1 MTWRTKLPT
10 SERKRYSAQEIAMA
24 TGLPI
29 RDVMDAIQKIGQ
41 FADSPRRK
49 DIEEPVRRQIYEFL
63 KIPYDPPV
71 PPKTSGWVRTGKS
84 SPTPGIVPGSSQSG
98 PYGGHRQAH
107 RPTERP
113 QPLGGSSDLSSLT
126 MVDASWVL
134 RGFTRTEKDAWTV
147 YLSDRQAKDAVRLR
161 DAGFSPDDLGV
172 DLYGWTVLQRI
183 RSGDTPRE
191 VKRLLDRYR
200 AAS

>member
-41 FADSPRRK
+41 FADSPRK
-49 DIEEPVRRQIYEFL
+49 KSIEEPVRRQIHEFL
-63 KIPYDPPV
+63 NIPYDPPV
-71 PPKTSGWVRTGKS
+71 PPKTSGWERKGMS
-84 SPTPGIVPGSSQSG
+84 SPTPNIVPGSSKSAPQ
-98 PYGGHRQAH
+98 GGIRHAH
-107 RPTERP
+107 RRSESP
-113 QPLGGSSDLSSLT
+113 QPLGSRSDLSSLT
-126 MVDASWVL
+126 MVDASWTL
-134 RGFTRTEKDAWTV
+134 HGFTSMERDAWTV
-147 YLSDRQAKDAVRLR
+147 HLSERQAKDAATLR
-161 DAGFSPDDLGV
+161 DAGFAPDDLGV
-172 DLYGWTVLQRI
+172 NLHGWTVLIRI
-183 RSGDTPRE
+183 RSGETPRE